1 MNKPQG
7 STNTP
12 KLIRAAILGAPGSGK
27 GTLAIALADKFNLA
41 YFDTGLL
48 YRGLAHIA
56 LEEFGEDFTKTNV
69 INIAKSFRINTLK
82 ESNLR
87 SPILGRYAS
96 EIGAIPEVRKI
107 LIKIQREFKEKSP
120 SNKGIVV
127 DGRDIG
133 TVIFPNANVKLFISA
148 SLEERARRRLRD
160 FLTNDENISY
170 DEVIKQ
176 LQKRDQRDKERSVAP
191 LVAAKDA
198 HLIDTTN
205 INKEETLEIASSL
218 VAKKLSD

>member
-1 MNKPQG
+1 M
-7 STNTP
+7 TFT
-12 KLIRAAILGAPGSGK
+12 IAIDGLAGSGK
-27 GTLAIALADKFNLA
+27 GTLALALADKFNLA

-48 YRGLAHIA
+48 YRGLAYIA
-56 LEEFGEDFTKTNV
+56 LDEFGEDFTKTNV
-69 INIAKSFRINTLK
+69 INIAKSFRVNTLK

>member
-1 MNKPQG
+1 MSG
-7 STNTP
+7 
-12 KLIRAAILGAPGSGK
+12 LG
-27 GTLAIALADKFNLA
+27 LVVN
-41 YFDTGLL
+41 
-48 YRGLAHIA
+48 
-56 LEEFGEDFTKTNV
+56 
-69 INIAKSFRINTLK
+69 
-82 ESNLR
+82 
-87 SPILGRYAS
+87 
-96 EIGAIPEVRKI
+96 
-107 LIKIQREFKEKSP
+107 P
-120 SNKGIVV
+120 SNS
-127 DGRDIG
+127 
-133 TVIFPNANVKLFISA
+133 VICHLFLFVKLFISA

>member
-1 MNKPQG
+1 M
-7 STNTP
+7 TFTV
-12 KLIRAAILGAPGSGK
+12 AIDGLAGSGK
-27 GTLAIALADKFNLA
+27 GTLALALADKFNLA

-48 YRGLAHIA
+48 YRGLAYIA
-56 LEEFGEDFTKTNV
+56 LDEFGEDFTKTNV
-69 INIAKSFRINTLK
+69 INIAKSFRVNTLK

-87 SPILGRYAS
+87 SPILGKYAS
-96 EIGAIPEVRKI
+96 EIGAIPKVRKI

>member
-1 MNKPQG
+1 M
-7 STNTP
+7 TFTV
-12 KLIRAAILGAPGSGK
+12 AIDGLAGSGK

-48 YRGLAHIA
+48 YRGLAYIA
-56 LEEFGEDFTKTNV
+56 LDEFGEDFTKTNV

-191 LVAAKDA
+191 LIVAKDA

>member
-1 MNKPQG
+1 M
-7 STNTP
+7 TFTV
-12 KLIRAAILGAPGSGK
+12 AIDGLAGSGK
-27 GTLAIALADKFNLA
+27 GTLALALADKFNLA

-48 YRGLAHIA
+48 YRGLAYIA
-56 LEEFGEDFTKTNV
+56 LDEFGEDFTKTNV

>member
-1 MNKPQG
+1 M
-7 STNTP
+7 TFTV
-12 KLIRAAILGAPGSGK
+12 AIDGLAGSGK
-27 GTLAIALADKFNLA
+27 GTLAVALADKFNLA

-48 YRGLAHIA
+48 YRGLAYIA
-56 LEEFGEDFTKTNV
+56 LDEFGEDFTKTNV
-69 INIAKSFRINTLK
+69 INIAKSFRVNTLK

-87 SPILGRYAS
+87 SPILGKYAS

>member
-1 MNKPQG
+1 M
-7 STNTP
+7 TFTV
-12 KLIRAAILGAPGSGK
+12 AIDGLAGSGK

-48 YRGLAHIA
+48 YRGLAYIA
-56 LEEFGEDFTKTNV
+56 LDEFGEDFTNTNV
-69 INIAKSFRINTLK
+69 INIAKSFRVNTLK

-87 SPILGRYAS
+87 SPILGKYAS

>member
-1 MNKPQG
+1 M
-7 STNTP
+7 TFT
-12 KLIRAAILGAPGSGK
+12 IAIDGLAGSGK
-27 GTLAIALADKFNLA
+27 GTLALALADKFNLA

-48 YRGLAHIA
+48 YRGLAYIA
-56 LEEFGEDFTKTNV
+56 LDEFGEDFTKTNV
-69 INIAKSFRINTLK
+69 INIAKSFRVNTLK

-87 SPILGRYAS
+87 SPILGKYAS

-205 INKEETLEIASSL
+205 INKEETLKIASSL

>member
-1 MNKPQG
+1 M
-7 STNTP
+7 TFTV
-12 KLIRAAILGAPGSGK
+12 AIDGLAGSGK

-48 YRGLAHIA
+48 YRGLAYIA
-56 LEEFGEDFTKTNV
+56 LDEFGEDFTKTNV
-69 INIAKSFRINTLK
+69 INIAKSFRVNTLK
-82 ESNLR
+82 ESDLR
-87 SPILGRYAS
+87 SPILGKYAS
-96 EIGAIPEVRKI
+96 EVGAIPEVRKI

>member
-1 MNKPQG
+1 M
-7 STNTP
+7 TFTV
-12 KLIRAAILGAPGSGK
+12 AIDGLASSGK
-27 GTLAIALADKFNLA
+27 GALAIGLADKFNLS

-48 YRGLAHIA
+48 YRGLAYIA
-56 LEEFGEDFTKTNV
+56 LEEFGEEFTKSDV
-69 INIAKSFRINTLK
+69 INIAKVFKIDTL
-82 ESNLR
+82 EGITLR
-87 SPILGRYAS
+87 SSIVGRYAS
-96 EIGAIPEVRKI
+96 IIGAIPEVRKI
-107 LIKIQREFKEKSP
+107 LIKIQREFKEKAP

-148 SLEERARRRLRD
+148 SLEERARRRLHD
-160 FLTNDENISY
+160 FSINDENISY

-198 HLIDTTN
+198 HFIDTTN
-205 INKEETLEIASSL
+205 INKEETLKIASSL
-218 VAKKLSD
+218 VAKKFSD

>member
-1 MNKPQG
+1 M
-7 STNTP
+7 TFTV
-12 KLIRAAILGAPGSGK
+12 AIDGLAGSGK
-27 GTLAIALADKFNLA
+27 GTLALALADKFNLA

-48 YRGLAHIA
+48 YRGLAYIA
-56 LEEFGEDFTKTNV
+56 LDEFGEDFTKTNV

-82 ESNLR
+82 ENNLR
-87 SPILGRYAS
+87 SPILGKYAS

>member
-1 MNKPQG
+1 M
-7 STNTP
+7 TFTV
-12 KLIRAAILGAPGSGK
+12 AIDGLAGSGK
-27 GTLAIALADKFNLA
+27 GTLALALADKFNLA

-48 YRGLAHIA
+48 YRGLAYVA
-56 LEEFGEDFTKTNV
+56 LDEFGEDFTKTNV
-69 INIAKSFRINTLK
+69 INIAKSFRVNTLK

-87 SPILGRYAS
+87 SPILGKYAS

-133 TVIFPNANVKLFISA
+133 TVIFPKANVKLFISA

>member
-1 MNKPQG
+1 M
-7 STNTP
+7 TFTV
-12 KLIRAAILGAPGSGK
+12 AIDGLAGSGK

-48 YRGLAHIA
+48 YRGLAYIA
-56 LEEFGEDFTKTNV
+56 LDEFGEDFTKTNV
-69 INIAKSFRINTLK
+69 INIAKSFRVNTLM

-87 SPILGRYAS
+87 SPILGKYAS

-198 HLIDTTN
+198 HLIDTTK

>member
-1 MNKPQG
+1 M
-7 STNTP
+7 TFTV
-12 KLIRAAILGAPGSGK
+12 AIDGLAGSGK
-27 GTLAIALADKFNLA
+27 GTLALALADKFNLA

-48 YRGLAHIA
+48 YRGLAYVA
-56 LEEFGEDFTKTNV
+56 LDEFGEDFTKTNV
-69 INIAKSFRINTLK
+69 INIAKSFRVNTLK

-87 SPILGRYAS
+87 SPILGKYAS

>member
-1 MNKPQG
+1 M
-7 STNTP
+7 TFTV
-12 KLIRAAILGAPGSGK
+12 AIDGLAGSGK
-27 GTLAIALADKFNLA
+27 GTLALALADKFNLA

-48 YRGLAHIA
+48 YRGLAYIA
-56 LEEFGEDFTKTNV
+56 LDEFGEDFTKTNV
-69 INIAKSFRINTLK
+69 INIAKSFRVNTLK

-87 SPILGRYAS
+87 SPILGKYAS

-205 INKEETLEIASSL
+205 INKEETLKIASSL

>member
-1 MNKPQG
+1 M
-7 STNTP
+7 TFTV
-12 KLIRAAILGAPGSGK
+12 AIDGLAGSGK

-48 YRGLAHIA
+48 YRGLAYIA
-56 LEEFGEDFTKTNV
+56 LDEFGEDFTKTNV
-69 INIAKSFRINTLK
+69 INIAKSFRVNTLK

-87 SPILGRYAS
+87 SPILGKYAS

-198 HLIDTTN
+198 HLIDTTGIN
-205 INKEETLEIASSL
+205 IEDTLDIVSSL
-218 VAKKLSD
+218 VIKKFDDYCDIL